1 MQIGLCRPEV
11 SLMSL
16 KLKSG
21 DSFCF
26 VFFKRIPKGLELN
39 SVLSKLVAC
48 PSHISSHWLFL
59 FCSVKFF
66 LGMLALTKF

>member
-48 PSHISSHWLFL
+48 PNHISSHLIIGCSCFALSNSFWGCWL
-59 FCSVKFF
+59 
-66 LGMLALTKF
+66 

>member
-39 SVLSKLVAC
+39 SVLSK
-48 PSHISSHWLFL
+48 SYIKSFDHWLFL